1 MKMEKLF
8 VDVGLIEKCKEK
20 DVQFDIIDK
29 NKISAEGTFEDYF
42 NFFQNFEN
50 IYSDTSDN

>member
-1 MKMEKLF
+1 MKLNFLISKLF
-8 VDVGLIEKCKEK
+8 KLSIGRKSDLHNFY
-20 DVQFDIIDK
+20 DRL